1 MSASGEGPS
10 ERPGS
15 GRLEVEP
22 PLGDFGQQ
30 AVLDSVPANL
40 ALLDGDGFVATV
52 NSAWT
57 RFAMGNG
64 YEDPRHGVGTS
75 YLAVCDRATGRD
87 SERAGE
93 VAAGIRA
100 VLAGERETF
109 GLEYPCHS
117 PSVKRWF
124 RLVAAGLGRSGRL
137 RATVMH
143 LDVTD
148 RVEAEN
154 ALREREAY
162 RHALFQASLD
172 AVAVIDD
179 EGVVRDVNRAVE
191 EILGLRADQ
200 VVGQP
205 LAGFVPASERP
216 ELGRLAEVLRRT
228 GRLRGLLKL
237 EADGR
242 QVDAEFGAAAS
253 FLPGRHLVVFR
264 DVTEQRRLET
274 RLRQAEGMETVGR
287 LAGGIAHDFNNLL
300 TIINGYAELACAS
313 ISPSNP
319 NRSGLEEIR
328 TAGNRAAQLVQQLL
342 GFSRRQMRATRR
354 LDLAAHLR
362 QLERGLR
369 RDLGPGVA
377 VELRGDGSP
386 VWVEADPAQLDQ
398 IVSSL
403 ASNARDAMSDGG
415 TFRMD
420 VRLEELDAA
429 AVRGRSGMQPGSWVH
444 LTVSDTGCGIGPDV
458 LPHLFEPFFTTKGVG
473 KGSGLGLATVWGIV
487 QQNGWFVDVE
497 SAPGRGTAFNVYLRS
512 SPTGS
517 QAPPVLE

>member
-1 MSASGEGPS
+1 MSASGECPS

-15 GRLEVEP
+15 RRPQDELS
-22 PLGDFGQQ
+22 LGAVAQQ

-40 ALLDGDGFVATV
+40 ALLDGDGVVATV
-52 NSAWT
+52 NTAWI
-57 RFAMGNG
+57 RFARANH
-64 YEDPRHGVGTS
+64 YADSRHGVGTS
-75 YLAVCDRATGRD
+75 YLAVCDRASGRD
-87 SERAGE
+87 SEGAKE
-93 VAAGIRA
+93 AAAGIRA
-100 VLAGERETF
+100 VLAGQRETF

-117 PSVKRWF
+117 PSVRRWF
-124 RLVAAGLGRSGRL
+124 RLVAAGLGRSGPL

-143 LDVTD
+143 IDVTE

-162 RHALFQASLD
+162 LHALFQASLD

-179 EGVVRDVNRAVE
+179 EGVVRDANRSVE
-191 EILGLRADQ
+191 EILGLPVEQ
-200 VVGQP
+200 VTGRP
-205 LAGFVPASERP
+205 LASFVPTVERP
-216 ELGRLAEVLRRT
+216 ELGRLVEALRST
-228 GRLRGLLKL
+228 GRLRGVLKL
-237 EADGR
+237 DAGGR
-242 QVDAEFGAAAS
+242 QVDAEFAAAAS

-264 DVTEQRRLET
+264 DVTERRRLET

-300 TIINGYAELACAS
+300 TVINGYAELACAT
-313 ISPSNP
+313 ISPSDP
-319 NRSGLEEIR
+319 NRTGLEEIR
-328 TAGNRAAQLVQQLL
+328 TAGSRAAHLVQQLL
-342 GFSRRQMRATRR
+342 GFSRKQMRETRR

-362 QLERGLR
+362 QLEKGLR
-369 RDLGPGVA
+369 RDLGPSVT

-386 VWVEADPAQLDQ
+386 VWVEADPAQVDQ
-398 IVSSL
+398 IVSSF
-403 ASNARDAMSDGG
+403 ASNARDAMPGGG

-420 VRLEELDAA
+420 VRLEVLDAA
-429 AVRGRSGMQPGSWVH
+429 SVRGRSGMQPGSWVH
-444 LTVSDTGCGIGPDV
+444 LTVSDTGCGIGPEV

-497 SAPGRGTAFNVYLRS
+497 STPGRGTTFNVFLRS

-517 QAPPVLE
+517 QAPPGPE